1 MSVVG
6 APRPVR
12 RPADP
17 PADRKHRPLRG
28 DIQGLRALAVGLVL
42 VYHLLPNRLTGGF
55 VGVDVF
61 FVISGFLIIGLLVGE
76 IRRTG
81 RISLL
86 DFYARRVRRL
96 LPAATAVLLA
106 VVGAT
111 VLLLPSPRWPTIM
124 DQVIASALNV
134 QNWFLAAGA
143 ADYANATAAASPVQH
158 YWSLAVEEQFYLF
171 IPLVL
176 LLSVLLARGRH
187 PIRIAFVS
195 VAVVT
200 AASLAYSILVTTSPP
215 AGAYFVTP
223 TRIWEL
229 GLGGLTATAVHR
241 LRMNLPVRLLLGWG
255 GLAAVLVSAATF
267 STGMAFPGWI
277 ALLPT
282 VGTMAMLM
290 AGSRSADER
299 PHVTELATPLG
310 MQPLRYLGDISY
322 SLYLWHWPVIVFTL
336 EWLGRDRFTGTQ
348 VLVVAAAALLLASL
362 SKHLVEDPLRSPR
375 KPRGRRVSAT
385 SARPR
390 RRFAYLMAAALVATS
405 VAAAMWPGTVA
416 RQRLAALYSA
426 PITLDAPHPG
436 AMALDPDTPAPVPP
450 GVAPV
455 PDPAVA
461 DQDMA
466 KVWQDGCAVYD
477 LAKRSA
483 TSDECTFGDPT
494 APKLMVL
501 VGDSHMTMFSTALIS
516 FATSGKEWR
525 VRLLV
530 QDGCGFGDLPPDKAG
545 YPLKVCAD
553 KAYELQ
559 PVLTALKPDLVV
571 TSGFSLGAEVI
582 DGSYTWPQWDRVVS
596 GYQRLLRPLA
606 DAGIPIAAIRDV
618 PHMTANTPRCLLQN
632 PTDPTRCETSRAAA
646 LGSQDDPLVAAVRDL
661 PGARVADLTNWLC
674 TEDVC
679 PAVVGNV
686 VVYRDNHLTDSYVRT
701 LIGPLIAQ
709 LGLR

>member
-12 RPADP
+12 NPARSL
-17 PADRKHRPLRG
+17 AGRTRRPLRG

-42 VYHLLPNRLTGGF
+42 VYHLLPNLLTGGF

-96 LPAATAVLLA
+96 LPAATVVLLA

-124 DQVIASALNV
+124 DQVVASALNV
-134 QNWFLAAGA
+134 QNWFLAAEA

-158 YWSLAVEEQFYLF
+158 YWSLAVEEQFYLV

-176 LLSVLLARGRH
+176 LLSVLLARGRR
-187 PIRIAFVS
+187 PVRVAFCS

-200 AASLAYSILVTTSPP
+200 AASLVYSILVTTSPP
-215 AGAYFVTP
+215 AGAYFITP

-229 GLGGLTATAVHR
+229 GLGGLTAMAVHR
-241 LRMNLPVRLLLGWG
+241 LRMNLPARLLLGWG
-255 GLAAVLVSAATF
+255 GLAAVLVSAVTF

-282 VGTMAMLM
+282 VGTMAMLT
-290 AGSRSADER
+290 AGSRPADER
-299 PHVTELATPLG
+299 PHATELATPLG
-310 MQPLRYLGDISY
+310 TQPLRYLGDISY
-322 SLYLWHWPVIVFTL
+322 SLYLWHWPVIVFAL
-336 EWLGRDRFTGTQ
+336 EWLGRDRFTSTQ
-348 VLVVAAAALLLASL
+348 VLLVGAAALLLAVL
-362 SKHLVEDPLRSPR
+362 SKHLVEDPLRA
-375 KPRGRRVSAT
+375 PRGRRVAAGST
-385 SARPR
+385 RPR
-390 RRFAYLMAAALVATS
+390 RRFAYLMAATLVATS
-405 VAAAMWPGTVA
+405 VAAALWPATVA
-416 RQRLAALYSA
+416 RQRLAALSAA

-436 AMALDPDTPAPVPP
+436 AMALDPVAPAPVPA

-466 KVWQDGCAVYD
+466 EVWQDGCAVYD
-477 LAKRSA
+477 LAKRPA
-483 TSDECTFGDPT
+483 TSDECTFGDPS

-501 VGDSHMTMFSTALIS
+501 VGDSHMTMFSTALIG
-516 FATSGKEWR
+516 FATSGTQWR

-530 QDGCGFGDLPPDKAG
+530 HDGCGFGDLPPDKAG

-553 KAYELQ
+553 KAYELL

-582 DGSYTWPQWDRVVS
+582 DGSYTWPQWDRIVS

-618 PHMTANTPRCLLQN
+618 PHMAVNTPRCLLQN
-632 PTDPTRCETSRAAA
+632 PSEPTRCDTPRAAA

-674 TEDVC
+674 TEDTC

-701 LIGPLIAQ
+701 LTAPLVTQ
-709 LGLR
+709 LGLN